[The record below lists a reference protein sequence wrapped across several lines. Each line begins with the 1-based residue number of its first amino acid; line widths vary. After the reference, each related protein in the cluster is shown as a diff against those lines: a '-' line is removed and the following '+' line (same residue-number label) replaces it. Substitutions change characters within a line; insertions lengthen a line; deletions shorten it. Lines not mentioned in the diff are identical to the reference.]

1 MKKVLLVAFAYPPL
15 PYIGSIRPGAL
26 AKYLPKFG
34 WEAVVLTPR
43 YGEGKR
49 PPFATVIETDY
60 ADVIANL
67 KAKLRLDPQRGL
79 HQQLNLP
86 QHNQPGRALPHTKV
100 IAWLK
105 SLLSFPDETR
115 GWLPSAMAEVQR
127 LGTAPTVDAILSTS
141 PPVSTHLIAAAAKKK
156 LGVPWVADLR
166 DLWVAPETS
175 HWGMDL
181 LQRRLERKT
190 FSSADAIVTVSENWA
205 QFLSQR
211 HSSKTVY
218 WALTGFDPDEYA
230 NQQRPLTSTFSI
242 TYTGILYQGKRDPT
256 LLFEVL
262 QELLHEKLLA
272 RDEVRVR
279 FYGRCEPW
287 LVALVERFQLQDVV
301 ELRGSVSREESLA
314 SQQEAQLL
322 LLLGMNVAS
331 DAGCYPGKLFEYL
344 AAGRPIVALGGLRG
358 ALTNLLNDTKAG
370 LHVFSK
376 LELRNYL
383 LDSYRQFRRC
393 GRVEYAGVPARIA
406 QYTQLALAQRFAAVL
421 DGVSTGRKPSPS
433 AISEETAY
441 SLPHNRRDVE
451 EDIGIISSRH

>member
-1 MKKVLLVAFAYPPL
+1 
-15 PYIGSIRPGAL
+15 
-26 AKYLPKFG
+26 
-34 WEAVVLTPR
+34 
-43 YGEGKR
+43 
-49 PPFATVIETDY
+49 
-60 ADVIANL
+60 
-67 KAKLRLDPQRGL
+67 
-79 HQQLNLP
+79 
-86 QHNQPGRALPHTKV
+86 
-100 IAWLK
+100 
-105 SLLSFPDETR
+105 
-115 GWLPSAMAEVQR
+115 
-127 LGTAPTVDAILSTS
+127 
-141 PPVSTHLIAAAAKKK
+141 
-156 LGVPWVADLR
+156 
-166 DLWVAPETS
+166 
-175 HWGMDL
+175 
-181 LQRRLERKT
+181 
-190 FSSADAIVTVSENWA
+190 VTVSENWA